1 MAIFTV
7 TNTNDSGAG
16 SLRQAIFE
24 SNAAG
29 GSNTIEFDTSLIG
42 QTITILSTLPISTNA
57 VIDGDIDDDGVPND
71 VTLMMDQ
78 DQSLLT
84 LDTDGINVESSVS
97 VDFDIDDLFG
107 FTQTPAILVTAD
119 DASFENLGNINTS
132 GIPFSGFG
140 DFTSAVEITGDD
152 FVLTNSGDIVTTGRF
167 AIEAFSVDELFGDI
181 VDIYTTVL
189 NDGLLESGDDAIR
202 LTTGM
207 VVNNGTITT
216 TGTFEFFDI
225 AGFAADG
232 ISIIGARNADF
243 VSPNG
248 EASTIVNNGL
258 IDGHRAGIF
267 FTGDGSINNT
277 NLIEGQAVAIF
288 AQGDVFGLGLTSD
301 FVLDNSGTLI
311 RNGDNFGFNFNDAQL
326 NGYAAISIGR
336 DLNSA
341 TITNS
346 GIIEST
352 DIAIAAIGSGVSFT
366 NEVGGVVNS
375 NTDGIDDGV
384 GDDGVAFFGAELETL
399 SLIHI

>member
-7 TNTNDSGAG
+7 TNTNDSGSG
-16 SLRQAIFE
+16 SLRQAILD

-84 LDTDGINVESSVS
+84 LDTDGINLESSTAI
-97 VDFDIDDLFG
+97 DFDIDDIFV
-107 FTQTPAILVTAD
+107 FTQIPAILVTAD
-119 DASFENLGNINTS
+119 DASFENLGNINVS
-132 GIPFSGFG
+132 GIPFGEFG
-140 DFTSAVEITGDD
+140 DFTSAVEITGDN
-152 FVLTNSGDIVTTGRF
+152 FTLTNSGDIVTTGRF
-167 AIEAFSVDELFGDI
+167 AVEAFSVDGNTGDI

-216 TGTFEFFDI
+216 TGTFTFFDV

-232 ISIIGARNADF
+232 ISITGPRNSDFMSSNAD
-243 VSPNG
+243 V
-248 EASTIVNNGL
+248 STIINNGI
-258 IDGHRAGIF
+258 IDGHRAGVL
-267 FTGDGSINNT
+267 FTGGGRIENT
-277 NLIEGQAVAIF
+277 NVIEGQAVAIF
-288 AQGDVFGLGLTSD
+288 AQGDFSGLTSD
-301 FVLDNSGTLI
+301 FVLDNTGTLI
-311 RNGDNFGFNFNDAQL
+311 RNGEDFGFSFNDAQL
-326 NGYAAISIGR
+326 NGYAAISIGVN
-336 DLNSA
+336 LNSA

-346 GIIEST
+346 GNIEST
-352 DIAIAAIGSGVSFT
+352 DIAIAAIGSGASFT
-366 NEVGGVVNS
+366 NELGGVVNS

-384 GDDGVAFFGAELETL
+384 GDDGVAFLAQN
-399 SLIHI
+399 